1 MGKQNKKRTRKRT
14 RRKISQRIK
23 KLKSKITRRTR
34 RTRRSRRT
42 RRTRRSRRTRRK
54 INRRKN
60 IMRAKMRGDIVI
72 DGHEDVKKYLH
83 DFKDKEIIVKGKL
96 SLASSETVK
105 ARGILRLRTSR
116 FLTRCEATGWEG
128 AQEPPEDKV
137 DLIIED
143 IGSPEENSHLDKF
156 VEGPNTPR
164 TWKIIYTYPF
174 NIQLLTRRG

>member
-1 MGKQNKKRTRKRT
+1 MGKQTKKKTRKRT
-14 RRKISQRIK
+14 RRKISQKIK
-23 KLKSKITRRTR
+23 KIKSKITRRTR
-34 RTRRSRRT
+34 RSRRSRRT
-42 RRTRRSRRTRRK
+42 RRTRRTRR
-54 INRRKN
+54 NRRKN

-72 DGHEDVKKYLH
+72 DGHEDVEKYLH
-83 DFKDKEIIVKGKL
+83 DFKDKEIIVEGKL

-116 FLTRCEATGWEG
+116 FFTRREASGWEG

-137 DLIIED
+137 ELIIED

-156 VEGPNTPR
+156 VEGTNTPR
-164 TWKIIYTYPF
+164 KWKISYTYPF